1 MVYTLTVFFV
11 LIITLMHDNMKRGK
25 KELAFFAF
33 FVLFALAAIRY
44 RIGADYTMYEATY
57 NEIRAGITGQRIDI
71 STIVLDKLLIFLG
84 LPAQWYFIITAFL
97 GNYIVLKTITGEYK
111 RVSLSFFIYICGTLY
126 FSTYNTTRQCLAIVI
141 FYYSLRYI
149 KEENPKKYIVLNII
163 GTLFHTSAI
172 LFIPFYF
179 IAKID
184 FKKKYFAAMAIVYL
198 CSGTIVSIA
207 AKILAGTKY
216 GMYLTNPG
224 FWDAWG
230 AWKLSNYL
238 NLLLFLLYYFL
249 IKNKNT
255 KDVTYMNVH
264 FLGVLVSLI
273 VTSIPLADRVFI
285 GFRFVEFLS
294 VPNLISRLTVSYKVK
309 LFIKIV
315 VYCLYFYYFV
325 HNVLMG
331 NSGGVMPYQSII

>member
-1 MVYTLTVFFV
+1 MVYTFTVFLV
-11 LIITLMHDNMKRGK
+11 LIVTLLHDNLKRGK
-25 KELAFFAF
+25 KEFAFIAFFI
-33 FVLFALAAIRY
+33 LFILSAIRY

-57 NEIRAGITGQRIDI
+57 NAIRAGVAGLRIDI
-71 STIVLDKLLIFLG
+71 STIVIDKILVFFE
-84 LPAQWYFIITAFL
+84 LPAQWYFAIMSLL
-97 GNYIVLKTITGEYK
+97 GNFIILKTIENEYK
-111 RVSLSFFIYICGTLY
+111 RISLSFFIYICGTLY
-126 FSTYNTTRQCLAIVI
+126 FSSYNTTRQCLAIVI

-149 KEENPKKYIVLNII
+149 EEENLKKYIALNII
-163 GTLFHTSAI
+163 GTMFHTSAI

-184 FKKKYFAAMAIVYL
+184 FKKKYFAMMAIVYFGT
-198 CSGTIVSIA
+198 GTIVSVA
-207 AKILAGTKY
+207 SKILVGTKY

-230 AWKLSNYL
+230 TWKISNYL
-238 NLLLFLLYYFL
+238 NLLFFLAYYFC
-249 IKNKNT
+249 IQKRSK

-264 FLGVLVSLI
+264 FCGVLVSLV

-285 GFRFVEFLS
+285 GFRFIEFLS
-294 VPNLISRLTVSYKVK
+294 VPNLISRLAVSYKIK

-315 VYCLYFYYFV
+315 AYALYFYYFI